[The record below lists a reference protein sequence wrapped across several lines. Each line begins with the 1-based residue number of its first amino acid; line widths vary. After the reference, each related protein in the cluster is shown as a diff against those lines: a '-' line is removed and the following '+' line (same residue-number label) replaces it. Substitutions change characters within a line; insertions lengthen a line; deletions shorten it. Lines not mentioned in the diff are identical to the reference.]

1 MNCPVCHLPAIPH
14 GQGYWLCRVEGH
26 MPTQAQMFA
35 VNFAREVAAGR
46 YCEPVRGGWEPGNK
60 ELDDPHF
67 RYQEK
72 CLERNK

>member
-1 MNCPVCHLPAIPH
+1 
-14 GQGYWLCRVEGH
+14 